1 MALARPRPL
10 ACTLLVVASCLVAL
24 PALADPKA
32 PAPEA
37 KPAAEKTAEKT
48 DAKSEAEPAAKPAK
62 AVRRV
67 SKKEGMKV
75 VAKAK
80 DPTAKDAAPASVDV
94 GDTPITAR
102 SQTPIV
108 QVVMER
114 TPVVF
119 SLHELAGPYREADAF
134 KAP

>member
-32 PAPEA
+32 PAPDA
-37 KPAAEKTAEKT
+37 KPAAEKSETS
-48 DAKSEAEPAAKPAK
+48 DAKSQAEPAAKPAK

-67 SKKEGMKV
+67 NKKEGMKV

-108 QVVMER
+108 QVVLEK

>member
-32 PAPEA
+32 PAPDA
-37 KPAAEKTAEKT
+37 KPAAEKSETS
-48 DAKSEAEPAAKPAK
+48 DAKSQAEPAAKPAK
-62 AVRRV
+62 PVRRV
-67 SKKEGMKV
+67 NKKEGMKV

-108 QVVMER
+108 QVVLEK

>member
-1 MALARPRPL
+1 MALARPL
-10 ACTLLVVASCLVAL
+10 GCTLLVVASCLVAL

-32 PAPEA
+32 PAPDA
-37 KPAAEKTAEKT
+37 KPAAEKT
-48 DAKSEAEPAAKPAK
+48 DAKTEEAPAAKPAK
-62 AVRRV
+62 PVRRV
-67 SKKEGMKV
+67 SKKEGLKV

-80 DPTAKDAAPASVDV
+80 DATAKDAAAPSVDV

>member
-32 PAPEA
+32 PAPDA
-37 KPAAEKTAEKT
+37 KPAAEKSETS
-48 DAKSEAEPAAKPAK
+48 DAKSQAEPAAKPAK
-62 AVRRV
+62 PVRRV
-67 SKKEGMKV
+67 NKKEGMKV
-75 VAKAK
+75 VANAK

-108 QVVMER
+108 QVVLEK